1 MNQKTTIQKI
11 QLQAALSFCE
21 QVITQLSRQRDQL
34 QERLQALAPGTG
46 PADVMHRPAEVQAPD
61 LQGLTTRND

>member
-21 QVITQLSRQRDQL
+21 HLIAQLTREQIKL
-34 QERLQALAPGTG
+34 QTKLAEL
-46 PADVMHRPAEVQAPD
+46 D
-61 LQGLTTRND
+61 NDND